1 MNKINEDLNA
11 IINAIN
17 ELEKIYIVTD
27 LPTPENV
34 ISQLSLIKSS
44 AIMLLNDIYQ
54 LGEEKETEIRDK
66 IMADKA
72 IETGL
77 KLVSQPCTL
86 CGNNCQVSLL
96 EQFKVRNGLCKERE
110 QNIIPTEVEGLYLNF
125 EQDGEPEC

>member
-1 MNKINEDLNA
+1 MDKITEDLNA

-54 LGEEKETEIRDK
+54 LGEEK
-66 IMADKA
+66 
-72 IETGL
+72 GCL
-77 KLVSQPCTL
+77 
-86 CGNNCQVSLL
+86 
-96 EQFKVRNGLCKERE
+96 F
-110 QNIIPTEVEGLYLNF
+110 
-125 EQDGEPEC
+125 